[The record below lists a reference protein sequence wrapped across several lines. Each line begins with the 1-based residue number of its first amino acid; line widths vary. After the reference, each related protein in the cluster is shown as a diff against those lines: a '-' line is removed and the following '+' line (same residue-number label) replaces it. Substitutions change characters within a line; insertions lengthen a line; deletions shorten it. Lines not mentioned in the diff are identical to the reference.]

1 MSLRLETDRLVIRH
15 FEQSDA
21 KMVHELAGSEEVA
34 RTTLSIP
41 HPYPEGAAGEWI
53 ESTLR
58 DAEKGEGY
66 TFAIVKKEDEELM
79 GCMSLLVSKI
89 HKRAELGYW
98 FGHPYWGQGFATEA
112 ARRIVAFGF
121 EELGLN
127 RIFAMAMTKNTA
139 SYKVMRKVGMKHEG
153 TFPQHVLK
161 WGSFE
166 DIEFYGLTRADYE
179 KNLQAN
185 TK

>member
-1 MSLRLETDRLVIRH
+1 V
-15 FEQSDA
+15 
-21 KMVHELAGSEEVA
+21 LAGSEEVA

-41 HPYPEGAAGEWI
+41 HPYPEGVAEQWI

-58 DAEKGEGY
+58 AAEKGESY

-79 GCMSLLVSKI
+79 GCMSLLVSKS

-127 RIFAMAMTKNTA
+127 R
-139 SYKVMRKVGMKHEG
+139 
-153 TFPQHVLK
+153 
-161 WGSFE
+161 
-166 DIEFYGLTRADYE
+166 
-179 KNLQAN
+179 
-185 TK
+185 